1 MESLTWSAFIALLIS
16 AIVSYLFHNRM
27 IARIYKLEQNLLDQQ
42 HENDR
47 LLTRLNFELQHR
59 QKSQIVA
66 DLFSKWSSPVGMTAV
81 RKEELN
87 KLSYECALW
96 LPESIMEDLNQRL
109 TNNPNSKQLQ
119 QILVDVRQFLNPEI
133 GPLDWSKIVYWP

>member
-1 MESLTWSAFIALLIS
+1 METLTWSSLIALLIS
-16 AIVSYLFHNRM
+16 SIVSYLFHYRM
-27 IARIYKLEQNLLDQQ
+27 NTRIYKLEEKLLAQQ

-47 LLTRLNFELQHR
+47 LLTKLDFELQHR

-66 DLFSKWSSPVGMTAV
+66 DLFSKWTNTKNLTAE

-96 LPESIMEDLNQRL
+96 LPESIMDDLNLRL
-109 TNNPNSKQLQ
+109 TNDPNSKQLQ

-133 GPLDWSKIVYWP
+133 GPLDWTKIVYWT